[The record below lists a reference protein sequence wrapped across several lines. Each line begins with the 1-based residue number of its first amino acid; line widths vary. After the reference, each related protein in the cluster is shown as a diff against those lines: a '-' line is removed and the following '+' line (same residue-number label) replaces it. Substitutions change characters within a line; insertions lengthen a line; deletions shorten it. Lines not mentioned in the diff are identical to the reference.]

1 MRHIWKRGLAL
12 LFALILMLTLAVP
25 ALAEEPGDA
34 PDTPPAE
41 EPEQPTPGG
50 ETPGS
55 EPEPNPET
63 TPEEPTEPEPTEP
76 EPTEPE
82 PTEPEPKEEPTEPEP
97 KEEPAE
103 PEPKEEPAEQ
113 PAQQILKIFV
123 SQDGSDEKGDGSEA
137 APYASLAKAAA
148 AANAAPDG
156 KAEIILLTDL
166 KALEA
171 AQFTGRELSIRAA
184 EGLVTVTRGEGF
196 KPVKD
201 ADGALYNPA
210 MIELRAPEGTELPAG
225 TLSLIGVILDDGG
238 LHEGSVFEQPA
249 QQTEPQPAEEPA
261 AEAEPQPVAEP
272 GEQPAVEP
280 VPETDQPTP
289 AAPADRSDRV
299 QEAIVSVGDG
309 GRLIL
314 EATAELRNFGGLS
327 AVRLGDKSTLTLRA
341 GSAIRDTMTVDNIR
355 GTILAAESAVIEMEE
370 GAVLIERQA
379 APAEEPG
386 AAPNAIKPT
395 DDPRLVNF
403 SFTGTESITSGDFE
417 GRTECPVDYTMSFAL
432 NDKARDLVKAMQ
444 SGITGSEGTVT
455 ITLDPRLTPD
465 LSKCRL
471 ESDIFE
477 LSGEPGFDESSRVLT
492 ASFQL
497 KEDWASHLDD
507 LTKNTSFTCD
517 TLLSKDDFTPGTEA
531 QAEYLESSGKVSIS
545 ILTTGN
551 TLGPYDSTE
560 KPARTKMLSD
570 AKGTVVYDVNGGIEG
585 SGPKAEEGVP
595 VSPEYSL
602 NTDEVPEHAPWGGV
616 AVVFVGWS
624 LEIDTHIYQTGEQRP
639 QTVET
644 VQVKENETTTVY
656 AVYSLDTNED
666 GVPDVQQILATLS
679 FDANGGEGAPDPI
692 IHVVG
697 SVDSGELGVD
707 IPEQEPTREY
717 YTFLGWGEKP
727 DAAKTDKLYKFDA
740 DKASRRDIPVTKD
753 TTLYA
758 VWQEN
763 YKIIYDANG
772 GTDAPEPTVLES
784 MTKTKTDSRGNAIY
798 SGQAEITSE
807 VPTRNG
813 YTFQGWGVTRRSAA
827 SFHAGDKVEITG
839 GNVTLYAV
847 WTRGANGGNGKPKTG
862 DEGAGVYAALLSV
875 SAFGLAATGSLLWK
889 KRREET

>member
-82 PTEPEPKEEPTEPEP
+82 PTEPEPKEEPT
-97 KEEPAE
+97 E

-272 GEQPAVEP
+272 VEQPAVEP

-355 GTILAAESAVIEMEE
+355 GAILAAESAVIEMEE

-403 SFTGTESITSGDFE
+403 VFTGTESITSGDFE

-477 LSGEPGFDESSRVLT
+477 LLPTEGGLGLPPG
-492 ASFQL
+492 
-497 KEDWASHLDD
+497 
-507 LTKNTSFTCD
+507 
-517 TLLSKDDFTPGTEA
+517 
-531 QAEYLESSGKVSIS
+531 
-545 ILTTGN
+545 
-551 TLGPYDSTE
+551 
-560 KPARTKMLSD
+560 
-570 AKGTVVYDVNGGIEG
+570 
-585 SGPKAEEGVP
+585 
-595 VSPEYSL
+595 
-602 NTDEVPEHAPWGGV
+602 
-616 AVVFVGWS
+616 
-624 LEIDTHIYQTGEQRP
+624 
-639 QTVET
+639 
-644 VQVKENETTTVY
+644 
-656 AVYSLDTNED
+656 
-666 GVPDVQQILATLS
+666 
-679 FDANGGEGAPDPI
+679 
-692 IHVVG
+692 
-697 SVDSGELGVD
+697 
-707 IPEQEPTREY
+707 
-717 YTFLGWGEKP
+717 
-727 DAAKTDKLYKFDA
+727 
-740 DKASRRDIPVTKD
+740 
-753 TTLYA
+753 
-758 VWQEN
+758 
-763 YKIIYDANG
+763 
-772 GTDAPEPTVLES
+772 
-784 MTKTKTDSRGNAIY
+784 
-798 SGQAEITSE
+798 
-807 VPTRNG
+807 
-813 YTFQGWGVTRRSAA
+813 
-827 SFHAGDKVEITG
+827 
-839 GNVTLYAV
+839 
-847 WTRGANGGNGKPKTG
+847 
-862 DEGAGVYAALLSV
+862 
-875 SAFGLAATGSLLWK
+875 
-889 KRREET
+889 

>member
-82 PTEPEPKEEPTEPEP
+82 PTEPEPKEEPT
-97 KEEPAE
+97 E

-341 GSAIRDTMTVDNIR
+341 SSAIRDTMTVDNIR
-355 GTILAAESAVIEMEE
+355 GAILAAESAVIEMEE

-403 SFTGTESITSGDFE
+403 VFTGTESITSGDFE

-507 LTKNTSFTCD
+507 LTKNTSFTCE

-560 KPARTKMLSD
+560 KPAKTEMLSD
-570 AKGTVVYDVNGGIEG
+570 AKGTVAYDVNGGIEG
-585 SGPKAEEGVP
+585 SGPKTEKEVP
-595 VSPEYSL
+595 VSPDYL
-602 NTDEVPEHAPWGGV
+602 LATDPAPEHAPWGGV

-624 LEIDTHIYQTGEQRP
+624 LEIDTHIYQAGEQRP

-839 GNVTLYAV
+839 GNVTL
-847 WTRGANGGNGKPKTG
+847 WKPKTG

>member
-82 PTEPEPKEEPTEPEP
+82 PTEPEPKEEPT
-97 KEEPAE
+97 E

-355 GTILAAESAVIEMEE
+355 GAILAAESAVIEMEE

-403 SFTGTESITSGDFE
+403 VFTGTESITSGDFE

-507 LTKNTSFTCD
+507 LTKNTSFTCE

-531 QAEYLESSGKVSIS
+531 
-545 ILTTGN
+545 
-551 TLGPYDSTE
+551 TE
-560 KPARTKMLSD
+560 KPAKTEMLSD
-570 AKGTVVYDVNGGIEG
+570 AKGTVAYDVNGGIEG
-585 SGPKAEEGVP
+585 SGPKTEKEVP
-595 VSPEYSL
+595 VSPDYL
-602 NTDEVPEHAPWGGV
+602 LATDPAPEHAPWGGV

-624 LEIDTHIYQTGEQRP
+624 LEIDTHIYQAGEQRP

-679 FDANGGEGAPDPI
+679 FDANGGERRAGGGHSRAGAHPGVLHLP
-692 IHVVG
+692 G
-697 SVDSGELGVD
+697 LG
-707 IPEQEPTREY
+707 R
-717 YTFLGWGEKP
+717 
-727 DAAKTDKLYKFDA
+727 
-740 DKASRRDIPVTKD
+740 KAGRR
-753 TTLYA
+753 
-758 VWQEN
+758 QN
-763 YKIIYDANG
+763 
-772 GTDAPEPTVLES
+772 
-784 MTKTKTDSRGNAIY
+784 R
-798 SGQAEITSE
+798 QA
-807 VPTRNG
+807 
-813 YTFQGWGVTRRSAA
+813 
-827 SFHAGDKVEITG
+827 
-839 GNVTLYAV
+839 L
-847 WTRGANGGNGKPKTG
+847 
-862 DEGAGVYAALLSV
+862 
-875 SAFGLAATGSLLWK
+875 
-889 KRREET
+889 